1 MLYIPNAQVLV
12 KQCNYFEALK
22 AVLRLS
28 KTPPKTRELIPLL
41 EEQRYSSLLQREEAV
56 SHPWI
61 LGASQAWHSRAFVN
75 KKT

>member
-1 MLYIPNAQVLV
+1 MLYIPDAQVLV

-41 EEQRYSSLLQREEAV
+41 DEQRYSSLLQREEAV
-56 SHPWI
+56 SYPWMPPEQD
-61 LGASQAWHSRAFVN
+61 LALQLQP
-75 KKT
+75 